1 MKEIKLIL
9 ENNQVHFVKVPKEAV
24 NIVYKDL
31 SIEFRT
37 PLLNGLAFLNHSIHL
52 GFEVKEIIKVAETAD
67 AYCPNCEVN

>member
-1 MKEIKLIL
+1 MKEIKLIS
-9 ENNQVHFVKVPKEAV
+9 ETNQVHFVKVPKEAV

-52 GFEVKEIIKVAETAD
+52 GFEVKEIILLED
-67 AYCPNCEVN
+67 C